1 MDANDQTL
9 LLPKTLTEPSIR
21 RLETADY
28 IYIMQGSLGCL
39 AFRRDDPAA
48 RNIVIATL
56 LEARLKGRVV
66 AKLVG
71 VSPAQVTKVKKA
83 VARGG
88 LRAAADVRRGGRER
102 QLQGERLEEVR
113 ALRAGGA
120 THREIAKQVG
130 MCTATVSTALQG
142 MPAGRSGSQVSRTPR
157 EVSTAKMSAHAIE
170 LLDNDAD
177 DDGPDELVPCE
188 ALPPGPAEHPSA
200 YAGTVLLCAMV
211 QMLGVPQALAM
222 AGAKRR
228 LRWGY
233 TGIEVMYALI
243 CGWAAGHRSLESMHE
258 RDARGLGVILGL
270 ERSPSVRTLHRA
282 IQQMTQTL
290 RPLVLGAAL
299 LRGAASAIEPSV
311 VYGIDGHFKK
321 YTGKER
327 IDKGWDSKSR
337 IVRKGLQDVYVTDQR
352 GCVLYRAP
360 VVASDRLSLHVL
372 EVARE
377 LRAGHDEDEQIVV
390 AFDRGGFAF
399 DVLNQLDAEG
409 FGYITYVLDKVKT
422 PELSGI
428 APSDDGIGSVEWTH
442 GSLSHAARLL
452 VRRDG
457 AHLIPMVTNLL
468 DVEPA
473 TVVERLRGAR
483 AMQENGFKAARAFVA
498 IDALNDRGGA
508 THAPDDR
515 LVPNPERAAVKAQK
529 AQIGERLEALTE
541 ERPVRGKRKPTQ
553 IADDM
558 LFAELQE
565 ITLDNQLD
573 SMPVKVPTHSLDPE
587 AERAWLRTRNRAL
600 LLPLKLAADNARR
613 LLLGLLD
620 AALSPSDA
628 PCDES
633 SRTRTLLAL
642 IRAPG
647 TLRFTRDEVHVTLT
661 LPLPPTPHARLAHA
675 LEALDSHDLR
685 FTDGERRL
693 RVRLAPR
700 PTRSTL
706 PHKVGAS

>member
-1 MDANDQTL
+1 MDAKDEPL
-9 LLPKTLTEPSIR
+9 LFPKTLTDASIR
-21 RLETADY
+21 RIESGDY
-28 IYIMQGSLGCL
+28 IYITRGSLVRL
-39 AFRRDDPAA
+39 AFRRDDPAS
-48 RNIVIATL
+48 RNVVIATL
-56 LEARLKGRVV
+56 LEAKLKGRVV

-88 LRAAADVRRGGRER
+88 LRAAADVRKGGRRLEM
-102 QLQGERLEEVR
+102 QGERLEEVR
-113 ALRAGGA
+113 ALRARGA
-120 THREIAKQVG
+120 THLEIAKRVG
-130 MCTATVSTALQG
+130 VARSTVSVALQG
-142 MPAGRSGSQVSRTPR
+142 MPAGEPGRISDSPL
-157 EVSTAKMSAHAIE
+157 EVPEAHSVDDASESVDDSDSDDE
-170 LLDNDAD
+170 LL
-177 DDGPDELVPCE
+177 PCE
-188 ALPPGPAEHPSA
+188 PLPPGPAEHPSA
-200 YAGTVLLCAMV
+200 YAGTVLLCAAV
-211 QMLGVPQALAM
+211 QLLGVPQALAM
-222 AGAKRR
+222 AGAKRG

-233 TGIEVMYALI
+233 TGLEVMYALI
-243 CGWAAGHRSLESMHE
+243 CGWAAGHRSIESMHE

-270 ERSPSVRTLHRA
+270 ERSPCVRTLHRA

-299 LRGAASAIEPSV
+299 LRGTASAIEPSV

-327 IDKGWDSKSR
+327 IDKGWDSKCR
-337 IVRKGLQDVYVTDQR
+337 LVTKGLQDVYVTDEH
-352 GCVLYRAP
+352 GCVVYRTP
-360 VVASDRLSLHVL
+360 VIASDRLSLHVL
-372 EVARE
+372 EVARQ
-377 LRAGHDEDEQIVV
+377 LRAGHDADEHIVV

-409 FGYITYVLDKVKT
+409 FGYITYVLAKVKT

-428 APSDDGIGSVEWTH
+428 APSEDGIGAVAWEH
-442 GSLSHAARLL
+442 DSLSHAARLL

-457 AHLIPMVTNLL
+457 THLIPMVTNLV
-468 DVEPA
+468 DVDA
-473 TVVERLRGAR
+473 AVIVERLRSAR
-483 AMQENGFKAARAFVA
+483 AMQENGFKAARAFMA

-508 THAPDDR
+508 TRAPDDR
-515 LVPNPERAAVKAQK
+515 LVPNPERAVVRAQNVE
-529 AQIGERLEALTE
+529 IRERIDALAE
-541 ERPVRGKRKPTQ
+541 ERPVRGKRKPSD

-558 LFAELQE
+558 LLAELQQV
-565 ITLDNQLD
+565 TVDKQLA
-573 SMPVKVPTHSLDPE
+573 STPVKVPTHSLDPE
-587 AERAWLRTRNRAL
+587 AERAWLRVRNRAL

-613 LLLGLLD
+613 GLLGLLG

-628 PCDES
+628 EWDES

-647 TLRFTRDEVHVTLT
+647 TLRFSRDEVHVTLT
-661 LPLPPTPHARLAHA
+661 LPLPPTPHARLAQA

-706 PHKVGAS
+706 PHKLGTS